1 MNTALLRVSRRLA
14 LVVLPFLLAGCAALA
29 PDNAPRVEVAAIEPL
44 PWRGPE
50 LRMLVR
56 LRIVN
61 PSDVAMQYDGAYLEI
76 NVNGQRFA
84 SGVTD
89 AQGSVPRFSETV
101 LEVPV
106 TVTTMA
112 LVRQAIAITS
122 VENSSTMS
130 YQLRGKLSG
139 PIFRSHRFDATG
151 ELKLPMPP
159 HLR

>member
-1 MNTALLRVSRRLA
+1 MNTALLRISRRLA
-14 LVVLPFLLAGCAALA
+14 LVALPFLLAGCAALA
-29 PDNAPRVEVAAIEPL
+29 PDNAPQVEVAAIEPL

-61 PSDVAMQYDGAYLEI
+61 PSDVPMQYDGAYLEI

-89 AQGSVPRFSETV
+89 EQGSVPRFSETV

-122 VENSSTMS
+122 VENSSVLT

-139 PIFRSHRFDATG
+139 PIFRSHRFESAG